1 MPIQIGFVGIGWIA
15 GTHMDALSQLEDA
28 QPVAFCD
35 LDSERAN
42 RAAARFGGRAY
53 TDWRAMLGAE
63 PLDALYICLPPYA
76 HDGIEIEAAQRGIH
90 LFIEKP
96 VARDLDYARRV
107 EEAIHKAGVICS
119 VGYHFRYYGATERA
133 KERLQGL
140 PVLLVKGAW
149 DGGMPTGA
157 PWWRTYAHS
166 GGQLVEQTTHIFD
179 LARYLVGEIVEV
191 FTFSQNNPA
200 LLHHPNGDVN
210 VADVVCLKFEN
221 GAVGV
226 ITNTNGL
233 HAPGEVGLKVYT
245 PERIVEV
252 SWGRMVET
260 EANRKEEFFS
270 RDNPYLRESEAFLE
284 AIRTGNRSLIR
295 SDYSDGVRT
304 LAVTL
309 AADAAGRQGS
319 AFLMKQEM

>member
-1 MPIQIGFVGIGWIA
+1 MPIQIGFVGTGGIA
-15 GTHMDALSQLEDA
+15 NTHFDALSQLPEA

-35 LDSERAN
+35 IDSERAN

-53 TDWRAMLGAE
+53 TDWRAMLDAE
-63 PLDALYICLPPYA
+63 PLDALYICLPPHG
-76 HDGIEIEAAQRGIH
+76 HDGVEIEAAQRGIH

-119 VGYHFRYYGATERA
+119 VGYHFRYYGAIERA
-133 KERLQGL
+133 KERLEGL
-140 PVLLVKGAW
+140 PVLMVKGAW
-149 DGGMPTGA
+149 DGGMPGV
-157 PWWRTYAHS
+157 PWWRQHALS

-179 LARYLVGEIVEV
+179 LARYLVGEVVEV

-226 ITNTNGL
+226 ITDTNGL

-260 EANRKEEFFS
+260 EVNRKEEYHS
-270 RDNPYLRESEAFLE
+270 RDNPYLRESEAFLT
-284 AIRTGNRSLIR
+284 AIRTGDRSLIR
-295 SDYSDGVRT
+295 SDYSDSVRT

-309 AADAAGRQGS
+309 AADEAGRTG
-319 AFLMKQEM
+319 AVVTVG

>member
-1 MPIQIGFVGIGWIA
+1 MPIQIGFVGTGGIA
-15 GTHMDALSQLEDA
+15 NTHFDALSQLPEA

-35 LDSERAN
+35 IDSERAE

-53 TDWRAMLGAE
+53 TDWRTMLDAE
-63 PLDALYICLPPYA
+63 SLDALYICLPPHG
-76 HDGIEIEAAQRGIH
+76 HDGVEIAAAERGIH
-90 LFIEKP
+90 LFVEKP

-107 EEAIHKAGVICS
+107 EKAIQRAGVMS
-119 VGYHFRYYGATERA
+119 MVGYHFRYYGAIERA
-133 KERLQGL
+133 KERLHGL
-140 PVLLVKGAW
+140 PVLMVKGAW
-149 DGGMPTGA
+149 DGGMPGV
-157 PWWRTYAHS
+157 PWWRQHALS

-226 ITNTNGL
+226 ITDTNGL

-260 EANRKEEFFS
+260 EANRKEEYFS
-270 RDNPYLRESEAFLE
+270 RDNPYLRESEAFLT
-284 AIRTGNRSLIR
+284 AIRTGDRSLIR

-309 AADAAGRQGS
+309 AADEAGRREGALS
-319 AFLMKQEM
+319 PRLE

>member
-1 MPIQIGFVGIGWIA
+1 MPIRIGFVGIGWIA
-15 GTHMDALSQLEDA
+15 GTHMDALSQLEEA

-35 LDSERAN
+35 IDSERAE

-53 TDWRAMLGAE
+53 TDWRAMLDAE
-63 PLDALYICLPPYA
+63 SLDALYICLPPHA
-76 HDGIEIEAAQRGIH
+76 HDGVEIAAAERGIH
-90 LFIEKP
+90 LFVEKP

-107 EEAIHKAGVICS
+107 EEAIQKAGVICS
-119 VGYHFRYYGATERA
+119 VGYHFRYYGAIERA

-140 PVLLVKGAW
+140 PVLMVKGAW
-149 DGGMPTGA
+149 DDGMPTGTL
-157 PWWRTYAHS
+157 WWRTYAHS

-191 FTFSQNNPA
+191 FTYSHYNPA
-200 LLHHPNGDVN
+200 LLHHPDGDIA

-233 HAPGEVGLKVYT
+233 HAPGEVGLKICT
-245 PERIVEV
+245 PERVVEV
-252 SWGRMVET
+252 SWGRMTET
-260 EANRKEEFFS
+260 EPNRKEEYFS

-284 AIRTGNRSLIR
+284 AIRTGNRNLIR
-295 SDYSDGVRT
+295 SDYSDAVRT
-304 LAVTL
+304 LAATL
-309 AADAAGRQGS
+309 AADESGRTGVVVPVG
-319 AFLMKQEM
+319 

>member
-1 MPIQIGFVGIGWIA
+1 MPIRIGFVGIGWIA

-35 LDSERAN
+35 LDSERAE

-53 TDWRAMLGAE
+53 TDWRTMLDTE
-63 PLDALYICLPPYA
+63 SLDALYVCLPPHA
-76 HDGIEIEAAQRGIH
+76 HDGVEIAAAERGIH
-90 LFIEKP
+90 LFVEKP

-107 EEAIHKAGVICS
+107 EEAIQKAGIICS

-140 PVLLVKGAW
+140 PVLMVKGAW
-149 DGGMPTGA
+149 DGGMPTGTL
-157 PWWRTYAHS
+157 WWRKHALS

-191 FTFSQNNPA
+191 FTYSHYNPA
-200 LLHHPNGDVN
+200 LLHHPEGDIA

-226 ITNTNGL
+226 ITDTNGL

-260 EANRKEEFFS
+260 EANRKEEYFS
-270 RDNPYLRESEAFLE
+270 RDNPYLRESEAFLT
-284 AIRTGNRSLIR
+284 AIRTGDRSLIR
-295 SDYSDGVRT
+295 SDYSDAVRT

-309 AADAAGRQGS
+309 AADEAGRREGALS
-319 AFLMKQEM
+319 PRLE

>member
-1 MPIQIGFVGIGWIA
+1 MPLQIGFVGIGWIA

-35 LDSERAN
+35 LDSARAE

-53 TDWRAMLGAE
+53 TDWRAMLDAE
-63 PLDALYICLPPYA
+63 SLHA
-76 HDGIEIEAAQRGIH
+76 HDGVEIAAAERGIH
-90 LFIEKP
+90 LFVEKP

-140 PVLLVKGAW
+140 PVLMVKGAW
-149 DGGMPTGA
+149 DGGMPTGTL
-157 PWWRTYAHS
+157 WWRTYAHS

-191 FTFSQNNPA
+191 FTYSHHNPA
-200 LLHHPNGDVN
+200 LLHHPDGDIA

-226 ITNTNGL
+226 ITDTNGL

-245 PERIVEV
+245 PERVVEV

-270 RDNPYLRESEAFLE
+270 RDNPYLRESAAFLE
-284 AIRTGNRSLIR
+284 AIRTGDRSLIR

-304 LAVTL
+304 LAATL
-309 AADAAGRQGS
+309 AADKAGRTGTACKLS
-319 AFLMKQEM
+319 

>member
-1 MPIQIGFVGIGWIA
+1 MPIRIGFVGIGWIA

-35 LDSERAN
+35 LDSGRAE

-53 TDWRAMLGAE
+53 TDWRAMLDAE
-63 PLDALYICLPPYA
+63 SLDALYICLPPHG
-76 HDGIEIEAAQRGIH
+76 HDGVEIAAAERGIH
-90 LFIEKP
+90 LFVEKP

-119 VGYHFRYYGATERA
+119 VGYHFRYYGAIERA

-140 PVLLVKGAW
+140 PVLMVKGAW
-149 DGGMPTGA
+149 DGGMPTGTL
-157 PWWRTYAHS
+157 WWRTYAHS

-200 LLHHPNGDVN
+200 LLHHPDGDIA
-210 VADVVCLKFEN
+210 VADVVCLKFAN

-245 PERIVEV
+245 PERVVEV

-260 EANRKEEFFS
+260 EPNRKEEYYS

-304 LAVTL
+304 LAATL
-309 AADAAGRQGS
+309 AADEAGRTGS
-319 AFLMKQEM
+319 VLPCF

>member
-1 MPIQIGFVGIGWIA
+1 MPIQIGFVGTGGIA
-15 GTHMDALSQLEDA
+15 NTHFDALSQLPEA

-35 LDSERAN
+35 IDSERAE

-53 TDWRAMLGAE
+53 TDWRTMLDAE
-63 PLDALYICLPPYA
+63 SLDALYICLPPHG
-76 HDGIEIEAAQRGIH
+76 HDGVEIAAAERGIH
-90 LFIEKP
+90 LFVEKP

-107 EEAIHKAGVICS
+107 EKAIQRAGVMS
-119 VGYHFRYYGATERA
+119 MVGYHFRYYGAIERA
-133 KERLQGL
+133 KERLHGL
-140 PVLLVKGAW
+140 PVLMVKGAW
-149 DGGMPTGA
+149 DGGMPGV
-157 PWWRTYAHS
+157 PWWRQHALS

-200 LLHHPNGDVN
+200 LLHHPDGDVN

-226 ITNTNGL
+226 ITDTNGL

-260 EANRKEEFFS
+260 EANRKEEYFS
-270 RDNPYLRESEAFLE
+270 RDNPYLRESEAFLT
-284 AIRTGNRSLIR
+284 AIRTGDRSLIR

-309 AADAAGRQGS
+309 AADEAGRREGALS
-319 AFLMKQEM
+319 PRLE

>member
-1 MPIQIGFVGIGWIA
+1 MS
-15 GTHMDALSQLEDA
+15 M
-28 QPVAFCD
+28 
-35 LDSERAN
+35 
-42 RAAARFGGRAY
+42 
-53 TDWRAMLGAE
+53 
-63 PLDALYICLPPYA
+63 
-76 HDGIEIEAAQRGIH
+76 
-90 LFIEKP
+90 
-96 VARDLDYARRV
+96 
-107 EEAIHKAGVICS
+107 
-119 VGYHFRYYGATERA
+119 VGYHFRYYGAIERA

-140 PVLLVKGAW
+140 PVLMVKGAW
-149 DGGMPTGA
+149 DGGMPGV
-157 PWWRTYAHS
+157 PWWRQHALS

-226 ITNTNGL
+226 ITDTNGL

-304 LAVTL
+304 LAVSL
-309 AADAAGRQGS
+309 AADEAGRQGS

>member
-1 MPIQIGFVGIGWIA
+1 MPIRIGFVGIGWIA

-35 LDSERAN
+35 LDSGRAE

-63 PLDALYICLPPYA
+63 PLDALYICLPPHG
-76 HDGIEIEAAQRGIH
+76 HDGVEIEAAQRGIH

-119 VGYHFRYYGATERA
+119 VGYHFRYYGAIERA

-140 PVLLVKGAW
+140 PVLMVKGAW

-157 PWWRTYAHS
+157 SWWRTYAHS

-191 FTFSQNNPA
+191 FTYSHYNPA
-200 LLHHPNGDVN
+200 LLHHPDGDIA

-260 EANRKEEFFS
+260 EANRKEEYFS

-304 LAVTL
+304 LAATL
-309 AADAAGRQGS
+309 AADEAGRTGS
-319 AFLMKQEM
+319 VLPCF

>member
-1 MPIQIGFVGIGWIA
+1 MPTRIGFVGTGGIA
-15 GTHMDALSQLEDA
+15 NTHFDALSQLPEA

-35 LDSERAN
+35 IDSERAN

-53 TDWRAMLGAE
+53 TDWRAMLDAE
-63 PLDALYICLPPYA
+63 PLDALYICLPPHG
-76 HDGIEIEAAQRGIH
+76 HDGVEIAAAERGIH
-90 LFIEKP
+90 LFVEKP

-107 EEAIHKAGVICS
+107 EEAIQRAGVMS
-119 VGYHFRYYGATERA
+119 MVGYHFRYYGAIERA

-140 PVLLVKGAW
+140 PVLMVKGAW
-149 DGGMPTGA
+149 DGGMPGV
-157 PWWRTYAHS
+157 PWWRQHALS

-179 LARYLVGEIVEV
+179 LARYLVGEVVEV

-200 LLHHPNGDVN
+200 LLHHPDGDVN

-245 PERIVEV
+245 PERVVEV

-260 EANRKEEFFS
+260 EANRKEEYFS

-309 AADAAGRQGS
+309 AADAARRTRSCIKMQS
-319 AFLMKQEM
+319 V

>member
-1 MPIQIGFVGIGWIA
+1 MPIQIGFVGTGGIA
-15 GTHMDALSQLEDA
+15 NTHFDALSQLPEA

-35 LDSERAN
+35 IDSERAE

-53 TDWRAMLGAE
+53 TDWRTMLDAE
-63 PLDALYICLPPYA
+63 SLDALYICLPPHG
-76 HDGIEIEAAQRGIH
+76 HDGVEIAAAERGIH
-90 LFIEKP
+90 LFVEKP

-107 EEAIHKAGVICS
+107 EKAIQRAGVMS
-119 VGYHFRYYGATERA
+119 MVGYHFRYYGAIERA
-133 KERLQGL
+133 KERLHGL
-140 PVLLVKGAW
+140 PVLMVKGAW
-149 DGGMPTGA
+149 DGGMPGV
-157 PWWRTYAHS
+157 PWWRQHALS

-226 ITNTNGL
+226 ITDTNGL

-260 EANRKEEFFS
+260 EANRKEEYFS
-270 RDNPYLRESEAFLE
+270 RDNPYLRESEAFLT
-284 AIRTGNRSLIR
+284 AIRTGDRSLIR

-309 AADAAGRQGS
+309 AADEAGRQGS
-319 AFLMKQEM
+319 VRRCF

>member
-1 MPIQIGFVGIGWIA
+1 MSTRIGFVGTGGIA
-15 GTHMDALSQLEDA
+15 NTHFDALSQLPEA

-35 LDSERAN
+35 IDSERAN

-53 TDWRAMLGAE
+53 TDWRAMLDAE
-63 PLDALYICLPPYA
+63 PLDALYICLPPHG
-76 HDGIEIEAAQRGIH
+76 HDGVEIEAAQRGIH

-96 VARDLDYARRV
+96 VARDLDYARGA
-107 EEAIHKAGVICS
+107 EDAIQRAGVMS
-119 VGYHFRYYGATERA
+119 MVGYHFRYYGAIERA

-140 PVLLVKGAW
+140 PVLMVKGAW
-149 DGGMPTGA
+149 DGGMPGV
-157 PWWRTYAHS
+157 PWWRQHALS

-179 LARYLVGEIVEV
+179 LARYLVGEVVEV

-200 LLHHPNGDVN
+200 LLHHPDGDVN

-226 ITNTNGL
+226 ITDTNGL

-245 PERIVEV
+245 PERVVEV
-252 SWGRMVET
+252 SWGRMMET
-260 EANRKEEFFS
+260 EPNRKEEYYS

-284 AIRTGNRSLIR
+284 AIRTGNQSLIR

-319 AFLMKQEM
+319 VRRCF

>member
-1 MPIQIGFVGIGWIA
+1 MPIRIGFVGIGWIA

-35 LDSERAN
+35 LDSGRAE

-53 TDWRAMLGAE
+53 TDWRAMLDAE
-63 PLDALYICLPPYA
+63 SLDALYICLPPHG
-76 HDGIEIEAAQRGIH
+76 HDGVEIAAAERGIH
-90 LFIEKP
+90 LFVEKP

-107 EEAIHKAGVICS
+107 EKAIQRAGVMS
-119 VGYHFRYYGATERA
+119 MVGYHFRYYGAIERA

-179 LARYLVGEIVEV
+179 LARYLVGEVVEV

-200 LLHHPNGDVN
+200 LLHHPDGDIA

-260 EANRKEEFFS
+260 EVNRKEEYHS

-284 AIRTGNRSLIR
+284 AIRTGNQSLIR

-309 AADAAGRQGS
+309 AADEAGRTGS
-319 AFLMKQEM
+319 VLPCF

>member
-1 MPIQIGFVGIGWIA
+1 MPIQIGFVGTGGIA
-15 GTHMDALSQLEDA
+15 NTHFDALSQLPEA

-35 LDSERAN
+35 IDSERAE

-53 TDWRAMLGAE
+53 TDWRTMLDAE
-63 PLDALYICLPPYA
+63 SLDALYICLPPHG
-76 HDGIEIEAAQRGIH
+76 HDGVEIAAAERGIH
-90 LFIEKP
+90 LFVEKP

-107 EEAIHKAGVICS
+107 EEAIQKAGIICS
-119 VGYHFRYYGATERA
+119 VGYHFRYYGAIERA
-133 KERLQGL
+133 KERLHGL
-140 PVLLVKGAW
+140 PVLMVKGAW
-149 DGGMPTGA
+149 DGGMPGV
-157 PWWRTYAHS
+157 PWWRQHALS

-226 ITNTNGL
+226 ITDTNGL

-260 EANRKEEFFS
+260 EANRKEEYFS

-284 AIRTGNRSLIR
+284 AIRTGDRSLIR

-309 AADAAGRQGS
+309 AADEAGRREGALSPRLQ
-319 AFLMKQEM
+319 

>member
-1 MPIQIGFVGIGWIA
+1 MPIRIGFVGTGGIA
-15 GTHMDALSQLEDA
+15 NTHFDALSQLPEA

-35 LDSERAN
+35 LDSERAE

-53 TDWRAMLGAE
+53 TDWRTMLDAE
-63 PLDALYICLPPYA
+63 SLDALYICLPPHG
-76 HDGIEIEAAQRGIH
+76 HDGVEIEAVQRGIH

-96 VARDLDYARRV
+96 VARDLDYARRA
-107 EEAIHKAGVICS
+107 EEAIQKAGVICS
-119 VGYHFRYYGATERA
+119 VGYHFRYYGAIERA

-149 DGGMPTGA
+149 DGGMPGV
-157 PWWRTYAHS
+157 PWWRQHALS

-179 LARYLVGEIVEV
+179 LARYLVSEIVEV

-200 LLHHPNGDVN
+200 LLHHPDGDVN
-210 VADVVCLKFEN
+210 VADVVCLKFAN

-226 ITNTNGL
+226 ITDTNGL

-245 PERIVEV
+245 PERVVEV

-260 EANRKEEFFS
+260 EANRKEEYHS
-270 RDNPYLRESEAFLE
+270 RDNPYLRESEAFLT
-284 AIRTGNRSLIR
+284 AIRTGDRSLIR
-295 SDYSDGVRT
+295 SDYSDGMRT

-309 AADAAGRQGS
+309 AADAAGRKGS
-319 AFLMKQEM
+319 LLTIG

>member
-1 MPIQIGFVGIGWIA
+1 V
-15 GTHMDALSQLEDA
+15 
-28 QPVAFCD
+28 
-35 LDSERAN
+35 
-42 RAAARFGGRAY
+42 
-53 TDWRAMLGAE
+53 
-63 PLDALYICLPPYA
+63 
-76 HDGIEIEAAQRGIH
+76 
-90 LFIEKP
+90 EKP

-107 EEAIHKAGVICS
+107 EKAIQRAGVMS
-119 VGYHFRYYGATERA
+119 MVGYHFRYYGAIERA

-140 PVLLVKGAW
+140 PVLMVKGAW

-179 LARYLVGEIVEV
+179 LARYLVGEIAEV
-191 FTFSQNNPA
+191 FTYSHHNPA
-200 LLHHPNGDVN
+200 LLHHPDGDIA

-260 EANRKEEFFS
+260 EVNRKEEYHS
-270 RDNPYLRESEAFLE
+270 RDNPYLRESEAFLT
-284 AIRTGNRSLIR
+284 AIRTGDRSLIR

-309 AADAAGRQGS
+309 AADEAGRMG
-319 AFLMKQEM
+319 AVVTVG

>member
-1 MPIQIGFVGIGWIA
+1 MSTRIGFVGTGGIA
-15 GTHMDALSQLEDA
+15 NTHFDALSQLPEA

-35 LDSERAN
+35 IDSERAN

-53 TDWRAMLGAE
+53 TDWRAMLDAE
-63 PLDALYICLPPYA
+63 PLDALYICLPPHG
-76 HDGIEIEAAQRGIH
+76 HDGVEIEAAQRGIH

-107 EEAIHKAGVICS
+107 EEAIQKAGIICS

-140 PVLLVKGAW
+140 PVLMVKGAW
-149 DGGMPTGA
+149 DGGMPTSA

-200 LLHHPNGDVN
+200 LLHHPDGDVN
-210 VADVVCLKFEN
+210 VADVVCLKFAN

-226 ITNTNGL
+226 ITDTNGL
-233 HAPGEVGLKVYT
+233 YPPGEAGLKIYT
-245 PERIVEV
+245 PNRIIEV
-252 SWGRMVET
+252 AWDRLVET
-260 EANRKEEFFS
+260 EQNRKEEYHS
-270 RDNPYLRESEAFLE
+270 RDNPYLRESEAFLT
-284 AIRTGNRSLIR
+284 AIRTGDRSLIR
-295 SDYSDGVRT
+295 SDYSDGMRT

-309 AADAAGRQGS
+309 AADESGRIGVPV
-319 AFLMKQEM
+319 AVPR